1 MSGTTQRARQRI
13 ANAEPTPPILIGGA
27 PTAAGGAGAAL
38 ERGAARW
45 GLMLIW
51 FMRIVG
57 CIWFTL
63 GLFYWMWILEPGE
76 GAPFASAFLMLP
88 LGRQAAV
95 VFFAVM
101 DFVAAIGLWLIA
113 PWGGVV
119 WLFTA
124 LTEVVLAAALP
135 HIGVVHAA
143 ALGLNG
149 LLIVIYFALNIL
161 AAREQMG

>member
-1 MSGTTQRARQRI
+1 MTAQTQRAKQRI
-13 ANAEPTPPILIGGA
+13 ANAEPTPPILVGGA
-27 PTAAGGAGAAL
+27 AQGEPGPSQGG
-38 ERGAARW
+38 ARW
-45 GLMLIW
+45 GLMLVW

-57 CIWFTL
+57 LIWFTL

-76 GAPFASAFLMLP
+76 GAPSASAFLALP
-88 LGRQAAV
+88 LARQAAL

-143 ALGLNG
+143 ALGVNG
-149 LLIVIYFALNIL
+149 VLIASYFVLNIM
-161 AAREQMG
+161 AAREQLG